1 MFSLYIDPGTG
12 SMLFSILIGI
22 IGVVVFFLRSA
33 VVKIK
38 FILSGGKKAKIDKN
52 KLPIV
57 IFSDHKRYWNVFKPI
72 CDELDKRGQK
82 AYFYTASPND
92 PALEAAKDYKHVE
105 CEFIGEGNR
114 AFSRLNILNAY
125 ILLSTTPGLQ
135 VYQWK
140 RSKTVNKY
148 VHILHAPGNI
158 SLYRMF
164 GTDYYDALLLSGDHQ
179 VRQTRALEKLRK
191 LPEKEIELVG
201 LTYLDEM
208 KKRLESHPVQKNSA
222 DKPTVLLAPSW
233 GPSGILTKYGA
244 SFIDELIATG
254 YHVIIR
260 PHPQSFTSEKDM
272 LDKLMAK
279 YPDGEKLEWNQDNDN
294 FDVLA
299 KSDIM
304 ISDFSGV
311 IFDFLLVFDKPVMY
325 ANAGFSKDPYDAW
338 WLPETPYTFEILPK
352 VGKEITDD
360 YKGNLKSMIDECIND
375 PAYGSARAEVRRT
388 AWKNIGNAT
397 PAVCDYLIKN
407 LKKLQAED
415 REEG

>member
-1 MFSLYIDPGTG
+1 MLSLYIDPGTG

-22 IGVVVFFLRSA
+22 IGVVVFFLRTA
-33 VVKIK
+33 IIKIK

-72 CDELDKRGQK
+72 CDEFEKRGQK
-82 AYFYTASPND
+82 VWYYTASPDD
-92 PALEAAKDYKHVE
+92 PALEYGKDKKYVT

-125 ILLSTTPGLQ
+125 IVLSTTPGLD

-140 RSKTVNKY
+140 RSKTVNYY

-179 VRQTRALEKLRK
+179 VQQTRKLETLRD
-191 LPEKEIELVG
+191 LPRKDIKLVG
-201 LTYLDEM
+201 LTYLDDM
-208 KKRLESHPVQKNSA
+208 KKRLDSYTPSKKSS
-222 DKPTVLLAPSW
+222 DKPVVLLAPSW

-244 SFIDELIATG
+244 PFIDELIKTG
-254 YHVIIR
+254 YHIIVR
-260 PHPQSFTSEKDM
+260 PHPQSFTSESDM
-272 LDKLMAK
+272 LDRLMAQ
-279 YPDGEKLEWNQDNDN
+279 YPENGNFEWNRDNDN
-294 FDVLA
+294 FDVLSRA
-299 KSDIM
+299 DIM

-311 IFDFLLVFDKPVMY
+311 IFDFLLVFDKPIMY

-338 WLPETPYTFEILPK
+338 WLPETPYTFQILPQ

-360 YKGNLKSMIDECIND
+360 YSGNLKAMIDECIKD
-375 PAYGSARAEVRRT
+375 PAYEAARRKVRRT
-388 AWKNIGNAT
+388 VWKNIGSAT
-397 PAVCDYLIKN
+397 PATCDYLMSKLKELSQEEKN
-407 LKKLQAED
+407 
-415 REEG
+415 

>member
-22 IGVVVFFLRSA
+22 IGVVVFFLRTA
-33 VVKIK
+33 LIKIK

-72 CDELDKRGQK
+72 CEELEKRGQK
-82 AYFYTASPND
+82 AYYYTASPDD
-92 PALEAAKDYKHVE
+92 PALEYGKGCNNVV
-105 CEFIGEGNR
+105 CEFIGEGNK

-125 ILLSTTPGLQ
+125 IVLSTTPGLD

-140 RSKTVNKY
+140 RSKTVNHY
-148 VHILHAPGNI
+148 SHILHAPGNI

-164 GTDYYDALLLSGDHQ
+164 GTDYYDSLLVSGDHQ
-179 VRQTRALEKLRK
+179 VHQTRKLEELRK
-191 LPEKEIELVG
+191 LPAKEIKLVG

-208 KKRLESHPVQKNSA
+208 KKRLDAHPVS
-222 DKPTVLLAPSW
+222 DKKSGKPVVLLAPSW

-244 SFIDELIATG
+244 PFLDELIKTG
-254 YHVIIR
+254 YHVVVR
-260 PHPQSFTSEKDM
+260 PHPQSFSSEADM
-272 LDKLMAK
+272 LEKLMK
-279 YPDGEKLEWNQDNDN
+279 QYPDSEDFEWNKDNDN

-299 KSDIM
+299 RADIM

-311 IFDFLLVFDKPVMY
+311 IFDFLLVFDKPIMY

-338 WLPETPYTFEILPK
+338 WIDETPYTFEILPK

-360 YKGNLKSMIDECIND
+360 YKGNLKAMIDECIND
-375 PAYGSARAEVRRT
+375 PSYEAARREVRST

-397 PAVCDYLIKN
+397 PAVCDFLIGKLDELSKEEKN
-407 LKKLQAED
+407 
-415 REEG
+415 

>member
-1 MFSLYIDPGTG
+1 MIRLYIDPGTG

-22 IGVVVFFLRSA
+22 IGVVVFFLRTA
-33 VVKIK
+33 LIKIK

-57 IFSDHKRYWNVFKPI
+57 IFADHKRYWNVFQPI
-72 CDELDKRGQK
+72 VSELDRRKQK
-82 AYFYTASPND
+82 VYYFTASPDD
-92 PALEAAKDYKHVE
+92 PALEYGKDKEYVE

-125 ILLSTTPGLQ
+125 IVLSTTPGLD

-140 RSKTVNKY
+140 RSKTVNYY

-179 VRQTRALEKLRK
+179 VDQTRKLEALRG
-191 LPEKEIELVG
+191 LPPKQIELTG

-208 KKRLESHPVQKNSA
+208 KKRLDSHPVKKNDSG
-222 DKPTVLLAPSW
+222 KKIVLLAPSW

-244 SFIDELIATG
+244 PFLDELISSG
-254 YHVIIR
+254 YHIIIR
-260 PHPQSFTSEKDM
+260 PHPQSFSSEAGM
-272 LDKLMAK
+272 LDKLMKA
-279 YPDGEKLEWNQDNDN
+279 YPENEDLEWNRDNDN
-294 FDVLA
+294 FDVLSRA
-299 KSDIM
+299 DIM

-311 IFDFLLVFDKPVMY
+311 IFDFLLVFDKPIMY

-338 WLPETPYTFEILPK
+338 WLPETPYTFEILPE

-360 YKGNLKSMIDECIND
+360 YKGHLKAMIDECIND
-375 PAYGSARAEVRRT
+375 PSYEASRQKVRNT
-388 AWKNIGNAT
+388 VWKNIGKST
-397 PAVCDYLIKN
+397 ESVCDYLVN
-407 LKKLQAED
+407 KLQELQEED
-415 REEG
+415 K

>member
-1 MFSLYIDPGTG
+1 MIRLYIDPGTG

-22 IGVVVFFLRSA
+22 IGVVVFFLRTA
-33 VVKIK
+33 LIKIK

-57 IFSDHKRYWNVFKPI
+57 IFADHKRYWNVFQPI
-72 CDELDKRGQK
+72 VSELEHRKQK
-82 AYFYTASPND
+82 VYYFTASPDD
-92 PALEAAKDYKHVE
+92 PALEYGKDKEYVE

-125 ILLSTTPGLQ
+125 IVLSTTPGLD

-140 RSKTVNKY
+140 RSKTVNYY

-179 VRQTRALEKLRK
+179 VDQTRKLEALRG
-191 LPEKEIELVG
+191 LPPKQIELTG

-208 KKRLESHPVQKNSA
+208 KKRLDSHPVKKNDSG
-222 DKPTVLLAPSW
+222 KKIVLLAPSW

-244 SFIDELIATG
+244 PFLDELISSG
-254 YHVIIR
+254 YHIIIR
-260 PHPQSFTSEKDM
+260 PHPQSFSSEAGM
-272 LDKLMAK
+272 LDKLMKA
-279 YPDGEKLEWNQDNDN
+279 YPENEDLEWNRDNDN
-294 FDVLA
+294 FDVLSRA
-299 KSDIM
+299 DIM

-311 IFDFLLVFDKPVMY
+311 IFDFLLVFDKPIMY

-338 WLPETPYTFEILPK
+338 WLPETPYTFEILPE

-360 YKGNLKSMIDECIND
+360 YKGHLKAMIDECIND
-375 PAYGSARAEVRRT
+375 PSYEASRQKVRNT
-388 AWKNIGNAT
+388 VWKNIGKST
-397 PAVCDYLIKN
+397 ESVCDYLVN
-407 LKKLQAED
+407 KLQELQEED
-415 REEG
+415 K

>member
-1 MFSLYIDPGTG
+1 M
-12 SMLFSILIGI
+12 
-22 IGVVVFFLRSA
+22 
-33 VVKIK
+33 
-38 FILSGGKKAKIDKN
+38 
-52 KLPIV
+52 
-57 IFSDHKRYWNVFKPI
+57 FKPI
-72 CDELDKRGQK
+72 CDELEKRGQK
-82 AYFYTASPND
+82 AYYYTASPDD
-92 PALEAAKDYKHVE
+92 PALEAGKEYKNVV
-105 CEFIGEGNR
+105 CEFIGEGNK

-179 VRQTRALEKLRK
+179 VKQTRQLEEKRK
-191 LPEKEIELVG
+191 LPEKEIKLVG

-208 KKRLESHPVQKNSA
+208 KKRLENHKVSKSGSGKPV
-222 DKPTVLLAPSW
+222 VLLAPSW

-244 SFIDELIATG
+244 PFIDEIVKTG
-254 YHVIIR
+254 YHVIVR
-260 PHPQSFTSEKDM
+260 PHPQSFSSEKDL
-272 LDKLMAK
+272 LDKLMAE
-279 YPDGEKLEWNQDNDN
+279 YPDSENFEWNRDNDN

-299 KSDIM
+299 RADIM

-338 WLPETPYTFEILPK
+338 WLSETPWTFEILPK

-360 YKGNLKSMIDECIND
+360 YEGNLKAMIDECIND
-375 PAYGSARAEVRRT
+375 PAYESARREVRNT

-397 PAVCDYLIKN
+397 NSVCDYLIGN
-407 LKKLQAED
+407 LNRLSKEEEAES
-415 REEG
+415 

>member
-1 MFSLYIDPGTG
+1 MIRLYIDPGTG

-22 IGVVVFFLRSA
+22 IGVVVFFLRTA
-33 VVKIK
+33 LIKIK

-52 KLPIV
+52 KLSIV
-57 IFSDHKRYWNVFKPI
+57 IFADHKRYWNVFQPI
-72 CDELDKRGQK
+72 VSELDRRKQK
-82 AYFYTASPND
+82 VYYFTASPDD
-92 PALEAAKDYKHVE
+92 PALEYGKDKEYVE

-125 ILLSTTPGLQ
+125 IVLSTTPGLD

-140 RSKTVNKY
+140 RSKTVNYY

-179 VRQTRALEKLRK
+179 VDQTRKLEALRG
-191 LPEKEIELVG
+191 LPPKHIELTG

-208 KKRLESHPVQKNSA
+208 KKRLDSHPVKKNDSG
-222 DKPTVLLAPSW
+222 KKIVLLAPSW

-244 SFIDELIATG
+244 PFLDELISSG
-254 YHVIIR
+254 YHIIIR
-260 PHPQSFTSEKDM
+260 PHPQSFSSEAGM
-272 LDKLMAK
+272 LDKLMKA
-279 YPDGEKLEWNQDNDN
+279 YPENEDLEWNRDNDN
-294 FDVLA
+294 FDVLSRA
-299 KSDIM
+299 DIM

-311 IFDFLLVFDKPVMY
+311 IFDFLLVFDKPIMY

-338 WLPETPYTFEILPK
+338 WLPETPYTFEILPE

-360 YKGNLKSMIDECIND
+360 YKGHLKAMIDECIND
-375 PAYGSARAEVRRT
+375 PSYEASRQKVRNT
-388 AWKNIGNAT
+388 VWKNIGKST
-397 PAVCDYLIKN
+397 ESVCDYLVN
-407 LKKLQAED
+407 KLQELQEED
-415 REEG
+415 K

>member
-1 MFSLYIDPGTG
+1 MIRLYIDPGTG

-22 IGVVVFFLRSA
+22 IGVVVFFLRTA
-33 VVKIK
+33 LIKIK

-57 IFSDHKRYWNVFKPI
+57 IFADHKRYWNVFQPI
-72 CDELDKRGQK
+72 VSELEHRKQK
-82 AYFYTASPND
+82 VYYFTASPDD
-92 PALEAAKDYKHVE
+92 PALEYGKDIEYVE

-125 ILLSTTPGLQ
+125 IVLSTTPGLD

-140 RSKTVNKY
+140 RSKTVNYY

-179 VRQTRALEKLRK
+179 VDQTRKLEALRG
-191 LPEKEIELVG
+191 LPPKQIELTG

-208 KKRLESHPVQKNSA
+208 KKRLDSHPVKKNDSG
-222 DKPTVLLAPSW
+222 KKIVLLAPSW

-244 SFIDELIATG
+244 PFLDELISSG
-254 YHVIIR
+254 YHIIIR
-260 PHPQSFTSEKDM
+260 PHPQSFSSEAGM
-272 LDKLMAK
+272 LDKLMKA
-279 YPDGEKLEWNQDNDN
+279 YPENEDLEWNRDNDN
-294 FDVLA
+294 FDVLSRA
-299 KSDIM
+299 DIM

-311 IFDFLLVFDKPVMY
+311 IFDFLLVFDKPIMY

-338 WLPETPYTFEILPK
+338 WLPETPYTFEILPE

-360 YKGNLKSMIDECIND
+360 YKGHLKAMIDECIND
-375 PAYGSARAEVRRT
+375 PSYEASRQKVRNT
-388 AWKNIGNAT
+388 VWKNIGKST
-397 PAVCDYLIKN
+397 ESVCDYLVN
-407 LKKLQAED
+407 KLQELQEED
-415 REEG
+415 K

>member
-1 MFSLYIDPGTG
+1 MMNLYIDPGTG

-22 IGVVVFFLRSA
+22 IGVVVFFLRTA
-33 VVKIK
+33 LIKIK

-72 CDELDKRGQK
+72 CEELEKRGQK
-82 AYFYTASPND
+82 AYFYTASPDD
-92 PALEAAKDYKHVE
+92 PALEYGKTCKNVV
-105 CEFIGEGNR
+105 CEFIGEGNK

-125 ILLSTTPGLQ
+125 IVLSTTPGLD

-140 RSKTVNKY
+140 RSKTVNHY

-179 VRQTRALEKLRK
+179 VKQTRDLEKLRN
-191 LPEKEIELVG
+191 LPEKKIELVG
-201 LTYLDEM
+201 ITYLDEM
-208 KKRLESHPVQKNSA
+208 KKRLDAQPASGKKNGKPV
-222 DKPTVLLAPSW
+222 VLLAPSW

-244 SFIDELIATG
+244 PFIDELIATG
-254 YHVIIR
+254 YHIIVR
-260 PHPQSFTSEKDM
+260 PHPQSFSAEADLM
-272 LDKLMAK
+272 DKLMK
-279 YPDGEKLEWNQDNDN
+279 QYPENENFEWNRDNDN

-299 KSDIM
+299 RSDIM

-311 IFDFLLVFDKPVMY
+311 IFDFLLVFDKPIMY

-338 WLPETPYTFEILPK
+338 WLDETPYTFEILPK
-352 VGKEITDD
+352 VGKEITDN

-375 PAYGSARAEVRRT
+375 PSYEAARREVKNT
-388 AWKNIGNAT
+388 AWKNIGHAT
-397 PAVCDYLIKN
+397 ESVCDYLMDTLDELSK
-407 LKKLQAED
+407 
-415 REEG
+415 EEGN